1 MNLNLGTVPANGM
14 VTITVTAD
22 VPSSTV
28 EGTVLTNMV
37 TVASTTGTTRDATAT
52 TTVTV
57 YSENSDPATVNAATS
72 EKTIPMQTTG
82 VPIAGIV
89 LSILM
94 VLGGFIGAQ
103 KRE

>member
-1 MNLNLGTVPANGM
+1 M

-52 TTVTV
+52 TTVTG